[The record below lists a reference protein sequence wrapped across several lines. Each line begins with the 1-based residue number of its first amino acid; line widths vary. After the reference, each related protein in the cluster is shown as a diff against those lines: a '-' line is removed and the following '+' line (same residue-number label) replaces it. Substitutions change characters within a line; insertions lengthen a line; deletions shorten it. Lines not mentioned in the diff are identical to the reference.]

1 MSSELL
7 LVAIGLLCGALAGLI
22 GIAGGIFLIPALVFF
37 FGYSQ
42 KLAQGTTLAVLLPPI
57 GLGAAYLYYRSG
69 NVNVRAAIF
78 IAIGFFIGGFLGA
91 GESAHISNAL
101 LTRIFGVF
109 TLLVSIKM
117 LFFS

>member
-1 MSSELL
+1 MSDILFV
-7 LVAIGLLCGALAGLI
+7 LVGLVCGALAGLI
-22 GIAGGIFLIPALVFF
+22 GIAGGLFLVPALIII

-57 GLGAAYLYYRSG
+57 GIGAAYLYYRNG

-78 IAIGFFIGGFLGA
+78 IALGFLIGGFFGA
-91 GESAHISNAL
+91 GESMHLSNTL
-101 LTRIFGVF
+101 LTRIFGIF
-109 TLLVSIKM
+109 TLMVSIKM